1 MEIFNQTGG
10 YNWFNSSNWGNHSVP
25 HCHWYGVTCEN
36 TSRYVISICLSN
48 NKLVGTL
55 PRSLWKFRNLQGLC
69 IGGNEGLEGS
79 VGDIVS
85 ANMTTVLRL
94 DLAFN
99 NLSGPISGEIL
110 PQMKSLVKIQLCC
123 QLGGRSFGQIPKDIG
138 TGSA

>member
-1 MEIFNQTGG
+1 M
-10 YNWFNSSNWGNHSVP
+10 P